1 MRKNSSTTFVF
12 IVLFLFAALIF
23 VFRMQLVGISG
34 MITNFSRPLQ
44 AGLFSV
50 FNHPSNETNKKF
62 QQVVDTLVSQAQ
74 MNQLKSDNNAL
85 RDQFATANIEPSQLL
100 PSRIIGLPQFLPG
113 ISLPEQLILDQGT
126 NQGVQK
132 GMPVII
138 KNVLI
143 GEITKVESATSLVT
157 LISSPNFLFTAQT
170 QNTNTLGI
178 VKGEGADKVV
188 LVNVELSD
196 TLKIGDIV
204 VTKGDKNL
212 TGKGLPPG
220 LVVGKISAINKSPSA
235 LYQSAAIQN
244 PIDIT
249 KVSEVFIMLK

>member
-1 MRKNSSTTFVF
+1 MHKNSSTTFVF
-12 IVLFLFAALIF
+12 FILFLFAILIF
-23 VFRMQLVGISG
+23 FFRAQLGGISG
-34 MITNFSRPLQ
+34 MISNISRPVQ
-44 AGLFSV
+44 SSLFGT
-50 FNHPSNETNKKF
+50 FNHSSNEISKKS
-62 QQVVDTLVSQAQ
+62 QQVIDTVVNQAQ

-85 RDQFATANIEPSQLL
+85 RDQFATASIDTSQLL
-100 PSRIIGLPQFLPG
+100 PARIIGLPQFLPG
-113 ISLPEQLILDQGT
+113 ISLPEQLILDQGA
-126 NQGVQK
+126 NQGVQR
-132 GMPVII
+132 GMTVII

-143 GEITKVESATSLVT
+143 GEITQVEAATSLVT

-178 VKGEGADKVV
+178 VKGEGSDKVA

-235 LYQSAAIQN
+235 LYQSAAVQN
-244 PIDIT
+244 PVDIT